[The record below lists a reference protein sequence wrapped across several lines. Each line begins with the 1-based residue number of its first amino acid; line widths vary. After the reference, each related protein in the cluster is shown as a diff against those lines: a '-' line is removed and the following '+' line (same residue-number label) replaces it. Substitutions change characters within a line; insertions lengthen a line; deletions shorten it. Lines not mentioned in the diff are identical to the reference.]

1 MKLVLVTLALAA
13 APAVAF
19 APHTDPDL
27 VEPTVAP
34 TKYPTVAPTQTCYE
48 FTLSSTTVTWGEC
61 ATECE
66 ALDGFFPC
74 ILDASQNAEAY
85 AALVSSGINS
95 AWINLH
101 DTASEGFWVC
111 STSLQVLTYLPW
123 DPNYGEPNGGTNENC
138 ANMWGPSPGL
148 SRTPG
153 TWNDAPC
160 GFDNPGVRCLC
171 KTPTPCDA

>member
-1 MKLVLVTLALAA
+1 MQLILVVLALAA

-34 TKYPTVAPTQTCYE
+34 TKYPTQTCYE

-74 ILDASQNAEAY
+74 IEDETQNAEAY

-95 AWINLH
+95 AWINVH
-101 DTASEGFWVC
+101 DTASEGDWVC
-111 STSLQVLTYLPW
+111 GTQTQTYLPW
-123 DPNYGEPNGGTNENC
+123 DSFGSEPNGGTGENC

-148 SRTPG
+148 SRTPE
-153 TWNDAPC
+153 TWNDRPC
-160 GFDNPGVRCLC
+160 GFAESGGCLC

>member
-1 MKLVLVTLALAA
+1 MQLILVVLALAA

-34 TKYPTVAPTQTCYE
+34 TKYPTQTCYE
-48 FTLSSTTVTWGEC
+48 FTLSSTTVSWGQC

-74 ILDASQNAEAY
+74 IEDETQNAEAY
-85 AALVSSGINS
+85 AAFGGSGNA
-95 AWINLH
+95 AWIDLH
-101 DTASEGFWVC
+101 DTTIEGNWVC
-111 STSLQVLTYLPW
+111 GTQTQTYLPW
-123 DPNYGEPNGGTNENC
+123 DSYGGEPNGGTGENC
-138 ANMWGPSPGL
+138 ANMWGPFPG
-148 SRTPG
+148 SFRNPG
-153 TWNDAPC
+153 TWNDWSCGNSLPC
-160 GFDNPGVRCLC
+160 IC